1 MKSVFSK
8 HKLLFCAVIFFT
20 VLMEASAVIVAW
32 IDVSW
37 VNFAIQETDPHLAN
51 LIIFTVSVVVG
62 RAVIMYFWG
71 VVWFDYPSKSVI
83 GLKSAMMETLLK
95 FKTGIF
101 KKSNSE
107 IISILTNDFF
117 QLYRRVFGGMFHSIA
132 NASQFIIAVIVLAV
146 VDLRL
151 LLAVMI
157 ISCFPVA
164 IGLKMQKTA
173 QRLQKEFNEE
183 NVVITEGLKETLGGL
198 KLIKRYLAKDK
209 YYQSSCESSR
219 RLETAKLAYR
229 NMDVYVSEMAA
240 FFSQLVFFS
249 VVLISGWL
257 VSTGQIAIATILL
270 VFAFS
275 IRIEGSIAT
284 AIPSW
289 VSLRS
294 IKPTAERILSLIN
307 DRSIYSGEKLGREIE
322 DIALKD
328 VTVLFDGKVALDGF
342 SYNFLKGK
350 KYLVVGE
357 SGCGKSTLLQVLS
370 KRNEDFDGDILINHQ
385 SICAIDYSDWSKRIS
400 YITQNVFMLNKSGYD
415 NIKFEDD
422 FSNDDMA
429 LQTAISRASLQN
441 VSLDKNA
448 SQISGGE
455 RQRIALARALLRK
468 QEMLLLDEINAEL
481 DNITSKEVL
490 KTITSLP
497 LTVICVMH
505 RFDED
510 MLMMFD
516 SVILMDGGKI
526 KQEGPPEDFKEFA
539 AVLGVV

>member
-1 MKSVFSK
+1 MNSVFSK
-8 HKLLFCAVIFFT
+8 HKLLFCAVIILT

-32 IDVSW
+32 IDVAW
-37 VNFAIQETDPHLAN
+37 VNFVIQETEPLLAN
-51 LIIFTVSVVVG
+51 LIVFTVLVVLG

-71 VVWFDYPSKSVI
+71 VVWFDYPAKSVS

-95 FKTGIF
+95 FKTNIF

-107 IISILTNDFF
+107 IVSILTNDFF
-117 QLYRRVFGGMFHSIA
+117 QLYRRVFGGMFHFIA
-132 NASQFIIAVIVLAV
+132 HASQFMIAVIVLTV

-151 LLAVMI
+151 LLAVII
-157 ISCFPVA
+157 ISCFPVL
-164 IGLKMQKTA
+164 IGLKIQKTA
-173 QRLQKEFNEE
+173 QNLQKKFNEE
-183 NVVITEGLKETLGGL
+183 NAVITERIKETLGGL
-198 KLIKRYLAKDK
+198 KLIKRHLAKDSF
-209 YYQSSCESSR
+209 YNSSCDSSTK
-219 RLETAKLAYR
+219 LERAKLAYR
-229 NMDVYVSEMAA
+229 NMDVYISEIAS

-257 VSTGQIAIATILL
+257 VSTGQITVAAILL
-270 VFAFS
+270 IFAFS
-275 IRIEGSIAT
+275 IRIENGIAA

-307 DRSIYSGEKLGREIE
+307 DRKIYDGEKLNGEIE
-322 DIALKD
+322 EVTLKD
-328 VTVLFDGKVALDGF
+328 ISVSFNDKAALDGF
-342 SYNFLKGK
+342 SYSFLKGK
-350 KYLVVGE
+350 KYLIIGE

-370 KRNEDFDGDILINHQ
+370 KRNEDFNGNIMVRSQNI
-385 SICAIDYSDWSKRIS
+385 SAIDYNEWNKKVS

-422 FSNDDMA
+422 FSNDNQA
-429 LQTAISRASLQN
+429 LWAAISGASLQN
-441 VSLDKNA
+441 VNLGKNA
-448 SQISGGE
+448 NQISGGE

-481 DNITSKEVL
+481 DNITSKEIL

-497 LTVICVMH
+497 FTVICVMH

-510 MLMMFD
+510 MLMLFD
-516 SVILMDGGKI
+516 SVILMDRGKI
-526 KQEGPPEDFKEFA
+526 KQSGSPENFKEHTA
-539 AVLGVV
+539 SS